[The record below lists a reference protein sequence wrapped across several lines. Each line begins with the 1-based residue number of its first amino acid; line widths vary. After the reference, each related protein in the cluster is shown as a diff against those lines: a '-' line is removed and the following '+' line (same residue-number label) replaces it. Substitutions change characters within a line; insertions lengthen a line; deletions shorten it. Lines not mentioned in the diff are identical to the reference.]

1 MSEFN
6 YPANSNLSKQ
16 EAKADVN
23 PTTEEKRVT
32 KVVKGNVKT
41 KTNEARKFADVFIS
55 EDINNVKSYILMDVL
70 VPAIKK
76 AVADIVT
83 NGVEM
88 ILYGSTSKGRNSSSS
103 SKVSYRNY
111 YDSRDDGRGY
121 NGGGSRTRSGLDY
134 DDFVFDSRGEAEA
147 VLSQM
152 GDIIEK
158 FKYVTVADLYDMVD
172 KVPPFTANKYGW
184 TSIRNADVVRDR
196 DGYRLKL
203 PRAMQID

>member
-6 YPANSNLSKQ
+6 YPANSNVSKQ
-16 EAKADVN
+16 EVKQAA
-23 PTTEEKRVT
+23 EEKRAT
-32 KVVKGNVKT
+32 KVVKGNVRT

-88 ILYGSTSKGRNSSSS
+88 ILYGSTSKGRNSSSG

-111 YDSRDDGRGY
+111 YDSRDDRRDIDR
-121 NGGGSRTRSGLDY
+121 GGSRTRSGLDY
-134 DDFVFDSRGEAEA
+134 DDFVFESRGEAEA

-152 GDIIEK
+152 GDIIER

>member
-6 YPANSNLSKQ
+6 YPANSNVSKQ
-16 EAKADVN
+16 EAKPAA
-23 PTTEEKRVT
+23 EEKRAT
-32 KVVKGNVKT
+32 KVVKGNVRT
-41 KTNEARKFADVFIS
+41 KTNEVRKFTDVFIS

-83 NGVEM
+83 NGIEM
-88 ILYGSTSKGRNSSSS
+88 ILYGSTSKGRNSSSG

-111 YDSRDDGRGY
+111 YDSRDDR
-121 NGGGSRTRSGLDY
+121 RETKTRSGLDY

-152 GDIIEK
+152 GDIIER

>member
-6 YPANSNLSKQ
+6 YPANSNVSKQ
-16 EAKADVN
+16 EVK
-23 PTTEEKRVT
+23 PTAEEKRVT
-32 KVVKGNVKT
+32 KVVKGNVRT
-41 KTNEARKFADVFIS
+41 KTNEVRKFADVFIS

-88 ILYGSTSKGRNSSSS
+88 ILYGSTSKGRNSSSG

-111 YDSRDDGRGY
+111 YDSRDDRRDDRS
-121 NGGGSRTRSGLDY
+121 GSRTRSGLDY
-134 DDFVFDSRGEAEA
+134 DDFVFESRGEAEA

-152 GDIIEK
+152 GDIIER
-158 FKYVTVADLYDMVD
+158 FKYVTVADLYDMDD

>member
-6 YPANSNLSKQ
+6 YPANSNASKQ
-16 EAKADVN
+16 EVKTAA
-23 PTTEEKRVT
+23 EEKRAT
-32 KVVKGNVKT
+32 KVVKGNVRT
-41 KTNEARKFADVFIS
+41 KTNEVRKFADVFIS

-83 NGVEM
+83 NGIEM
-88 ILYGSTSKGRNSSSS
+88 ILYGSTSKGRSSSS
-103 SKVSYRNY
+103 GSKVSYRNY
-111 YDSRDDGRGY
+111 YDNRDDR
-121 NGGGSRTRSGLDY
+121 RETKTRSGLDY

-152 GDIIEK
+152 GDIIER

>member
-1 MSEFN
+1 MNEFN
-6 YPANSNLSKQ
+6 YPANSNASKQ
-16 EAKADVN
+16 EVKPAA
-23 PTTEEKRVT
+23 EEKRAT
-32 KVVKGNVKT
+32 KVVKGNVRT
-41 KTNEARKFADVFIS
+41 KTNEVRKFADVFIS

-83 NGVEM
+83 NGIEM
-88 ILYGSTSKGRNSSSS
+88 ILYGSTSKGRNSSSG

-111 YDSRDDGRGY
+111 YDSRDDRRDDR
-121 NGGGSRTRSGLDY
+121 GGSRTRSGLDY
-134 DDFVFDSRGEAEA
+134 DDFVFESRGEAEA

-152 GDIIEK
+152 GDIIER

>member
-6 YPANSNLSKQ
+6 YPANSNVSKQ
-16 EAKADVN
+16 EVKTVA
-23 PTTEEKRVT
+23 EEKRAT
-32 KVVKGNVKT
+32 KVVKGNVRT
-41 KTNEARKFADVFIS
+41 KPNEVRKFADVFIS

-83 NGVEM
+83 NGIEM
-88 ILYGSTSKGRNSSSS
+88 ILYGSASKGRNSSSG

-111 YDSRDDGRGY
+111 YDNRDDRRE
-121 NGGGSRTRSGLDY
+121 SKTRSGLDY

-152 GDIIEK
+152 GDIIER

>member
-6 YPANSNLSKQ
+6 YPANSNASKQ
-16 EAKADVN
+16 EVKAV
-23 PTTEEKRVT
+23 PEEKRAT
-32 KVVKGNVKT
+32 KVVKGNVRT
-41 KTNEARKFADVFIS
+41 KPNEVRKLADVFIS

-88 ILYGSTSKGRNSSSS
+88 ILYGSTSNRRNSSSG

-111 YDSRDDGRGY
+111 YDSRDDRRDDR
-121 NGGGSRTRSGLDY
+121 GGSRTRSGLDY

-152 GDIIEK
+152 GDIIER

>member
-1 MSEFN
+1 MNEFN
-6 YPANSNLSKQ
+6 YPANSNASKQ
-16 EAKADVN
+16 EVKTAA
-23 PTTEEKRVT
+23 EEKRAT
-32 KVVKGNVKT
+32 KVVKGNVRT
-41 KTNEARKFADVFIS
+41 KPNEVRKFADVFIS
-55 EDINNVKSYILMDVL
+55 EDINNVKNYILMDVL

-88 ILYGSTSKGRNSSSS
+88 ILYGSTSNRRNSSSG

-111 YDSRDDGRGY
+111 YDNRDDRRDDR
-121 NGGGSRTRSGLDY
+121 GGSRTRSGLDY

-152 GDIIEK
+152 GDIIER

>member
-6 YPANSNLSKQ
+6 YPANSNVSKQ
-16 EAKADVN
+16 EVKPAA
-23 PTTEEKRVT
+23 EEKRAT
-32 KVVKGNVKT
+32 KVVKGNVRT
-41 KTNEARKFADVFIS
+41 KTNEVRKFADVFIS

-83 NGVEM
+83 NGIEM
-88 ILYGSTSKGRNSSSS
+88 ILYGSTSKGRNSSSG

-111 YDSRDDGRGY
+111 YDNRDERRE
-121 NGGGSRTRSGLDY
+121 SKTRSGLDY

-152 GDIIEK
+152 GDIIER

>member
-6 YPANSNLSKQ
+6 YPANSNASKQ
-16 EAKADVN
+16 EVKPAA
-23 PTTEEKRVT
+23 EEKRVT
-32 KVVKGNVKT
+32 KVVKGNVRT
-41 KTNEARKFADVFIS
+41 KPNEVRKFADVFIS

-83 NGVEM
+83 NGIEM
-88 ILYGSTSKGRNSSSS
+88 ILYGSTSNRRNSSSG

-111 YDSRDDGRGY
+111 YDSRDDRRDDR
-121 NGGGSRTRSGLDY
+121 GGSRTRSGLDY

-152 GDIIEK
+152 GDIIER

>member
-1 MSEFN
+1 MNEFN
-6 YPANSNLSKQ
+6 YPANSNASKQ
-16 EAKADVN
+16 EVKPAA
-23 PTTEEKRVT
+23 EEKRAT
-32 KVVKGNVKT
+32 KVVKGNVRT
-41 KTNEARKFADVFIS
+41 KPNEVRKFADVFIS

-83 NGVEM
+83 NGIEM
-88 ILYGSTSKGRNSSSS
+88 ILYGSTSKGRNSSSG

-111 YDSRDDGRGY
+111 YDNRDDRRDDR
-121 NGGGSRTRSGLDY
+121 GGSRTRSGLDY

-152 GDIIEK
+152 GDIIER

>member
-6 YPANSNLSKQ
+6 YPANSNVSKQ
-16 EAKADVN
+16 EVKTAA
-23 PTTEEKRVT
+23 EEKRAT
-32 KVVKGNVKT
+32 KVVKGNVRT
-41 KTNEARKFADVFIS
+41 KPNEVRKFTDVFIS
-55 EDINNVKSYILMDVL
+55 EDINNVKNYILMDVL

-83 NGVEM
+83 NGIEM
-88 ILYGSTSKGRNSSSS
+88 ILYGSTSKGRNSSSG

-111 YDSRDDGRGY
+111 YDNRDDRRE
-121 NGGGSRTRSGLDY
+121 SKTRSGLDY

-152 GDIIEK
+152 GDIIER

>member
-6 YPANSNLSKQ
+6 YPANSNASKQ
-16 EAKADVN
+16 EVKQSA
-23 PTTEEKRVT
+23 EEKRAT
-32 KVVKGNVKT
+32 KVVKGNVRT
-41 KTNEARKFADVFIS
+41 KPNEVRKFADVFIS
-55 EDINNVKSYILMDVL
+55 EDINNVKNYILMDVL

-88 ILYGSTSKGRNSSSS
+88 ILYGSTSKGRNSSSG

-111 YDSRDDGRGY
+111 YDSRDDRREY
-121 NGGGSRTRSGLDY
+121 DRGGSRTRSGLDY
-134 DDFVFDSRGEAEA
+134 DDFVFESRGEAEA

-152 GDIIEK
+152 GDIIER

>member
-1 MSEFN
+1 MNEFN
-6 YPANSNLSKQ
+6 YPANSNASKQ
-16 EAKADVN
+16 EIKPV
-23 PTTEEKRVT
+23 TEEKRAT
-32 KVVKGNVKT
+32 KVVKGNVRT
-41 KTNEARKFADVFIS
+41 KPNEVRKFADVFIS

-83 NGVEM
+83 NGIEM
-88 ILYGSTSKGRNSSSS
+88 ILYGSTSKGRNSSSG

-111 YDSRDDGRGY
+111 YDNRDDRRDDR
-121 NGGGSRTRSGLDY
+121 GGSRTRSGLDY

-152 GDIIEK
+152 GDIIER

-203 PRAMQID
+203 PRAIQID

>member
-6 YPANSNLSKQ
+6 YPANSNVSKQ
-16 EAKADVN
+16 EVKPAA
-23 PTTEEKRVT
+23 EEKRAT
-32 KVVKGNVKT
+32 KVVKGNVRT
-41 KTNEARKFADVFIS
+41 KTNEVRKFADVFIS

-83 NGVEM
+83 NGIEM
-88 ILYGSTSKGRNSSSS
+88 ILYGSTSKGRNNSSG

-111 YDSRDDGRGY
+111 YDNRDDRRE
-121 NGGGSRTRSGLDY
+121 SKTRSGLDY

-152 GDIIEK
+152 GDIIER

>member
-1 MSEFN
+1 MNEFN
-6 YPANSNLSKQ
+6 YPANSNASKQ
-16 EAKADVN
+16 EVKQSA
-23 PTTEEKRVT
+23 EEKRAT
-32 KVVKGNVKT
+32 KVVKGNVRT
-41 KTNEARKFADVFIS
+41 KPNEVRKFADVFIS
-55 EDINNVKSYILMDVL
+55 EDINNVKNYILMDVL

-88 ILYGSTSKGRNSSSS
+88 ILYGSTSNRRNSSSG

-111 YDSRDDGRGY
+111 YDSRDDRRDDR
-121 NGGGSRTRSGLDY
+121 GGSRTRSGLDY

-152 GDIIEK
+152 GDIIER

>member
-6 YPANSNLSKQ
+6 YPANSNVSKQ
-16 EAKADVN
+16 EVKPAA
-23 PTTEEKRVT
+23 EEKRAT
-32 KVVKGNVKT
+32 KVVKGNVRT
-41 KTNEARKFADVFIS
+41 KTNEVRKFADVFIS

-83 NGVEM
+83 NGIEM
-88 ILYGSTSKGRNSSSS
+88 ILYGSTSKGRNSSSG

-111 YDSRDDGRGY
+111 YDNRDDRRE
-121 NGGGSRTRSGLDY
+121 SKTRSGLDY

-152 GDIIEK
+152 GDIIER

>member
-6 YPANSNLSKQ
+6 YPANSNVSKQ
-16 EAKADVN
+16 EVKTTAD
-23 PTTEEKRVT
+23 EKRAT
-32 KVVKGNVKT
+32 KVVKGNVRT
-41 KTNEARKFADVFIS
+41 KPNEVRKFADVFIS
-55 EDINNVKSYILMDVL
+55 EDINNVKNYILMDVL

-88 ILYGSTSKGRNSSSS
+88 ILYGSTSKGRNSSSG

-111 YDSRDDGRGY
+111 YDSRDDRRDDR
-121 NGGGSRTRSGLDY
+121 GGSRTRSGLDY
-134 DDFVFDSRGEAEA
+134 DDFVFESRGEAEA

-152 GDIIEK
+152 GDIIER

>member
-1 MSEFN
+1 MNEFN
-6 YPANSNLSKQ
+6 YPANSNASKQ
-16 EAKADVN
+16 EVKTAA
-23 PTTEEKRVT
+23 EEKRVT
-32 KVVKGNVKT
+32 KVVKGNVRT
-41 KTNEARKFADVFIS
+41 KPNEVRKFADVFIS

-83 NGVEM
+83 NGIEM
-88 ILYGSTSKGRNSSSS
+88 ILYGSTSNRRNSSSG

-111 YDSRDDGRGY
+111 YDNRDDRRDDR
-121 NGGGSRTRSGLDY
+121 GGSRTRSGLDY

-152 GDIIEK
+152 GDIIER

>member
-6 YPANSNLSKQ
+6 YPANSNASKQ
-16 EAKADVN
+16 EVKPAA
-23 PTTEEKRVT
+23 EEKRVT
-32 KVVKGNVKT
+32 KVVKGNVRT
-41 KTNEARKFADVFIS
+41 KPNEVRKFADVFIS

-83 NGVEM
+83 NGIEM
-88 ILYGSTSKGRNSSSS
+88 ILYGSTSKGRNRSSGE
-103 SKVSYRNY
+103 KVSYRNY
-111 YDSRDDGRGY
+111 YDSRDDRRDY
-121 NGGGSRTRSGLDY
+121 DRGGSKTRSGLDY

-152 GDIIEK
+152 GDIIER

>member
-6 YPANSNLSKQ
+6 YPANSNASKQ
-16 EAKADVN
+16 EVK
-23 PTTEEKRVT
+23 PTAEEKRAT
-32 KVVKGNVKT
+32 KVVKGNVRT
-41 KTNEARKFADVFIS
+41 KTNEVRKFADVFIS

-83 NGVEM
+83 NGIEM
-88 ILYGSTSKGRNSSSS
+88 ILYGSTSKGRNSSSG

-111 YDSRDDGRGY
+111 YDNRDDRRDDR
-121 NGGGSRTRSGLDY
+121 GGSRTRSGLDY
-134 DDFVFDSRGEAEA
+134 DDFVFESRGEAEA

-152 GDIIEK
+152 GDIIER

>member
-6 YPANSNLSKQ
+6 YPANSNASKQ
-16 EAKADVN
+16 EVKPAA
-23 PTTEEKRVT
+23 EEKRAT
-32 KVVKGNVKT
+32 KVVKGNVRT
-41 KTNEARKFADVFIS
+41 KPNEVRKFADVFIS
-55 EDINNVKSYILMDVL
+55 EDINNVKNYILMDVL
-70 VPAIKK
+70 VPAVKK

-83 NGVEM
+83 NGIEM
-88 ILYGSTSKGRNSSSS
+88 ILYGSTSNRRNGSSG

-111 YDSRDDGRGY
+111 YDNRDDRRDDR
-121 NGGGSRTRSGLDY
+121 GGSRTRSGLDY

-152 GDIIEK
+152 GDIIER

>member
-6 YPANSNLSKQ
+6 YPANSNASKQ
-16 EAKADVN
+16 EVKAV
-23 PTTEEKRVT
+23 PEEKRAT
-32 KVVKGNVKT
+32 KVVKGNVRT
-41 KTNEARKFADVFIS
+41 KPNEVRKLADVFIS

-88 ILYGSTSKGRNSSSS
+88 ILYGSTSNRRNSSSG

-111 YDSRDDGRGY
+111 YDGRDDSRDDR
-121 NGGGSRTRSGLDY
+121 GGSRTRSGLDY

-152 GDIIEK
+152 GDIIER

>member
-6 YPANSNLSKQ
+6 YPANSNASKQ
-16 EAKADVN
+16 EIKPAA
-23 PTTEEKRVT
+23 EEKRAT
-32 KVVKGNVKT
+32 KVVKGNVRT
-41 KTNEARKFADVFIS
+41 KPNEARKFADVFIS
-55 EDINNVKSYILMDVL
+55 EDINNVKNYILMDVL
-70 VPAIKK
+70 VPAVKK

-83 NGVEM
+83 NGIEM
-88 ILYGSTSKGRNSSSS
+88 ILYGSTSKGRNSSSG

-111 YDSRDDGRGY
+111 YDSRDDRRDDR
-121 NGGGSRTRSGLDY
+121 GGSRTRSGLDY

-152 GDIIEK
+152 GDIIER

>member
-6 YPANSNLSKQ
+6 YPANSNASKQ
-16 EAKADVN
+16 EIKPAA
-23 PTTEEKRVT
+23 EEKRAT
-32 KVVKGNVKT
+32 KVVKGNVRT
-41 KTNEARKFADVFIS
+41 KPNEVRKFADVFIS

-83 NGVEM
+83 NGIEM
-88 ILYGSTSKGRNSSSS
+88 ILYGSTSKGRNSSSG

-111 YDSRDDGRGY
+111 YDNRDDRRDDR
-121 NGGGSRTRSGLDY
+121 GGSRTRSGLDY

-152 GDIIEK
+152 GDIIER

>member
-1 MSEFN
+1 MNEFN
-6 YPANSNLSKQ
+6 YPANSNASKQ
-16 EAKADVN
+16 EVKPAA
-23 PTTEEKRVT
+23 EEKRAT
-32 KVVKGNVKT
+32 KVVKGNVRT
-41 KTNEARKFADVFIS
+41 KPNEVRKFADVFIS

-83 NGVEM
+83 NGIEM
-88 ILYGSTSKGRNSSSS
+88 ILYGSTSKRRNGSSG
-103 SKVSYRNY
+103 SKVSYRDY
-111 YDSRDDGRGY
+111 YDSRDDRRESDR
-121 NGGGSRTRSGLDY
+121 GGSRTRSGLDY

-152 GDIIEK
+152 GDIIER

-203 PRAMQID
+203 PRAMMID

>member
-6 YPANSNLSKQ
+6 YPANSNVSKQ
-16 EAKADVN
+16 EVKPAA
-23 PTTEEKRVT
+23 EEKRAT
-32 KVVKGNVKT
+32 KVVKGNVRT
-41 KTNEARKFADVFIS
+41 KPNEARKFADVFIS
-55 EDINNVKSYILMDVL
+55 EDINNVKNYILMDVL

-88 ILYGSTSKGRNSSSS
+88 ILYGSTSNRRNSSSG

-111 YDSRDDGRGY
+111 YDSRDDRRDHDR
-121 NGGGSRTRSGLDY
+121 GGSRTRSGLDY
-134 DDFVFDSRGEAEA
+134 DDFVFESRGEAEA

-152 GDIIEK
+152 GDIIER

>member
-1 MSEFN
+1 MNEFN
-6 YPANSNLSKQ
+6 YPANSNASKQ
-16 EAKADVN
+16 EIKPAA
-23 PTTEEKRVT
+23 EEKRAT
-32 KVVKGNVKT
+32 KVVKGNVRT
-41 KTNEARKFADVFIS
+41 KPNEVRKFADVFIS

-83 NGVEM
+83 NGIEM
-88 ILYGSTSKGRNSSSS
+88 ILYGSTSKGRNSSSG

-111 YDSRDDGRGY
+111 YDNRDDRRDDR
-121 NGGGSRTRSGLDY
+121 GGSRTRSGLDY

-152 GDIIEK
+152 GDIIER

>member
-1 MSEFN
+1 MNEFN
-6 YPANSNLSKQ
+6 YPANSNASKQ
-16 EAKADVN
+16 EVKPAA
-23 PTTEEKRVT
+23 EEKRVT
-32 KVVKGNVKT
+32 KVVKGNVRT
-41 KTNEARKFADVFIS
+41 KPNEVRKFADVFIS

-83 NGVEM
+83 NGIEM
-88 ILYGSTSKGRNSSSS
+88 ILYGSTSNRRNSSSG

-111 YDSRDDGRGY
+111 YDSRDDRRDDR
-121 NGGGSRTRSGLDY
+121 GGSRTRSGLDY

-152 GDIIEK
+152 GDIIER

>member
-1 MSEFN
+1 MNEFN
-6 YPANSNLSKQ
+6 YPANSNASKQ
-16 EAKADVN
+16 ETKPAA
-23 PTTEEKRVT
+23 EEKRAT
-32 KVVKGNVKT
+32 KVVKGNVRT
-41 KTNEARKFADVFIS
+41 KPNEVRKFADVFIS

-83 NGVEM
+83 NGIEM
-88 ILYGSTSKGRNSSSS
+88 ILYGSTSKGRNSSSG

-111 YDSRDDGRGY
+111 YDNRDDRRDDR
-121 NGGGSRTRSGLDY
+121 GGSRTRSGLDY

-152 GDIIEK
+152 GDIIER